1 MDLWFPYSEILVDRI
16 TETNELPRELRD
28 KKEEEKQLL
37 FRNSIEIECLRRIEK
52 KFQSLWK

>member
-37 FRNSIEIECLRRIEK
+37 FRNSIEIECLRRIEE